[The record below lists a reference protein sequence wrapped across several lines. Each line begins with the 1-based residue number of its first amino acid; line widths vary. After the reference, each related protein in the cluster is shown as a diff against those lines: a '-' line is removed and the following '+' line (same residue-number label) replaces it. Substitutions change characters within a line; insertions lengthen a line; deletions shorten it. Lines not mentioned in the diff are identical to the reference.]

1 MPVNFELH
9 DTISTQWDNGM
20 YFLGCQSIPDRVTVI
35 PLVSDEDFRLWS
47 RLGHNGVKALHIRDF
62 VWR

>member
-1 MPVNFELH
+1 L
-9 DTISTQWDNGM
+9 
-20 YFLGCQSIPDRVTVI
+20 DRVTVV

-62 VWR
+62 AWR